1 MTGSSLVVIDNY
13 DSFTYNTVQL
23 FGGLGARCSVLLND
37 RTTLREIEGLAPQ
50 GIVLSPGPGTPDEAG
65 ITLAAIRHFS
75 GRVPLLGIC
84 LGHQALAQAFGARVV
99 RAARP
104 IHGKASAIEHDG
116 LGIFR
121 GIPSPTAGGRYNSL
135 VVDPSTVPAE
145 LAVSARSE
153 ASEVMGLRHRRL
165 PIESVQFHPESVL
178 SEHGKLLF
186 GNWLAGL
193 ERGLVGSS
201 GLRQSPERGDA
212 TAPVETLAAGLSLA
226 L

>member
-1 MTGSSLVVIDNY
+1 MSGASLVVIDNY

-23 FGGLGARCSVLLND
+23 FGGLGARCRVLLND
-37 RTTLREIEGLAPQ
+37 RTTLSEIEALGPD

-65 ITLAAIRHFS
+65 ITLAAVHHFA

-99 RAARP
+99 RAERP
-104 IHGKASAIEHDG
+104 VHGKASAIEHDG
-116 LGIFR
+116 LGIFH

-135 VVDPSTVPAE
+135 VVDASTLPAE
-145 LAVSARSE
+145 LMVSARSDE
-153 ASEVMGLRHRRL
+153 HEVMGLRHRAL

-193 ERGLVGSS
+193 GRACVSPS
-201 GLRQSPERGDA
+201 GLGQTSERSAGA
-212 TAPVETLAAGLSLA
+212 PPVETLAARLSLA

>member
-1 MTGSSLVVIDNY
+1 MASLSLVVIDNY

-37 RTTLREIEGLAPQ
+37 RTTLREIEALAPD

-65 ITLAAIRHFS
+65 ITLAAIRHFA

-116 LGIFR
+116 VGIFR
-121 GIPSPTAGGRYNSL
+121 GIPSPTTGGRYNSL
-135 VVDPSTVPAE
+135 VVDPSTLPAE
-145 LAVSARSE
+145 LVVSARSDE
-153 ASEVMGLRHRRL
+153 LEVMGLRHRAQ

-178 SEHGKLLF
+178 SDHGRLLF

-193 ERGLVGSS
+193 ARAVSASPGLG
-201 GLRQSPERGDA
+201 RNPERSDG
-212 TAPVETLAAGLSLA
+212 APPAEILVAGLSLA